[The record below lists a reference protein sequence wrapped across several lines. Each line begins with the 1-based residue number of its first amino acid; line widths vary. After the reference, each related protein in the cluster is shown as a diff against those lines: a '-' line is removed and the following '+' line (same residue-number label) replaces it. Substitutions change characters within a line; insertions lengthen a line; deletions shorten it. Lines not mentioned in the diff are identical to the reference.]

1 MTCCSIAEGPR
12 TNRFALG
19 RKNMAQ
25 RKGKKASFLYA
36 CEQSTFRP
44 FRIYSSSLGL
54 PASGRGPQ
62 IPKGLKVDRSPIF
75 REKQASAKQVGAS
88 SVLSQHLLQVPQQY
102 L

>member
-1 MTCCSIAEGPR
+1 VAKKDLVQA
-12 TNRFALG
+12 ALG
-19 RKNMAQ
+19 QKKKAQ

-36 CEQSTFRP
+36 CEQSTF
-44 FRIYSSSLGL
+44 SSSLGL

-75 REKQASAKQVGAS
+75 LKKQPSAKQVCAS